1 MKKIPLLLL
10 FVIPVFFA
18 AGGDYQKKYGALA
31 ADKSLSDTD
40 RLHQLF
46 DLDWDRVL
54 HESPEFATSVGYPGL
69 DGLWTDMSQE
79 AIDQRKT
86 EAEWPLPVI
95 KAVDRSKLSK
105 ADQLNYDIFRRD
117 VELGI
122 EGTRF
127 PGELLA

>member
-1 MKKIPLLLL
+1 MKKTLLLL
-10 FVIPVFFA
+10 LLVPALAVSA
-18 AGGDYQKKYGALA
+18 QDYQKKYEDLA
-31 ADKSLSDTD
+31 ADKTLGDAD
-40 RLHQLF
+40 RLHKLF
-46 DLDWDRVL
+46 DLDWDRGL
-54 HESPEFATSVGYPGL
+54 HESPEFATTVGYPGL
-69 DGLWTDMSQE
+69 DGLWTDMSEE